1 MERNLKTLKDAA
13 KPEVSAAERAYR
25 KKRQIELAKIRSE
38 RDRKFRLDEQVKLDR
53 EQMMTYVS
61 SIIFKHVFT
70 AEMLIP
76 KPTEGA
82 ALFNESNQTR
92 PEWMIQKTS
101 GFSSTLPMF
110 VYSYEPVTKPVIP
123 CTEE

>member
-1 MERNLKTLKDAA
+1 MKNLSKAV

-61 SIIFKHVFT
+61 TIIFKHVFT

-82 ALFNESNQTR
+82 ALFNESN
-92 PEWMIQKTS
+92 
-101 GFSSTLPMF
+101 
-110 VYSYEPVTKPVIP
+110 
-123 CTEE
+123 